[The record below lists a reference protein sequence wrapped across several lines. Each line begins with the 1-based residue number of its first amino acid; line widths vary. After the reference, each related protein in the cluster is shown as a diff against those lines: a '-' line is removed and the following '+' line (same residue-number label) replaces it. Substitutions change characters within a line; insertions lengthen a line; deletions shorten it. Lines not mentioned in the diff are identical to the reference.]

1 MVNPF
6 IRNHQYNHIKKQ
18 VELLRRAC
26 NTVSDTK
33 VVESV
38 RYSTHDKV
46 TALFPDSAEERDL
59 VGSFAEQST
68 VEQFQHYL
76 RSLEPSLL
84 AFEQVTEKQL
94 QKLFPKNKKLKAPA
108 MQAID
113 FRRITYI
120 GWMDIATNKMFLA
133 YHLDGKL
140 VGVEGRFT
148 RLNKKSTCFL
158 CRRQEE
164 VALFSAVTRSKP
176 ANATSDYYKAIGNYL
191 CVDSRTCN
199 SNITD
204 VSALE
209 KFIHQVVDK

>member
-6 IRNHQYNHIKKQ
+6 IRNHQYNVIKKQ
-18 VELLRRAC
+18 VELLRHTC
-26 NTVSDTK
+26 NTVSDPK
-33 VVESV
+33 IVESI

-46 TALFPDSAEERDL
+46 MALFPEFAEACDL
-59 VGSFAEQST
+59 VTSFAEQST

-76 RSLEPSLL
+76 RSLEPYLL
-84 AFEQVTEKQL
+84 AFGQVTEKQL
-94 QKLFPKNKKLKAPA
+94 QKLFPKNKKLKVPA
-108 MQAID
+108 LAALDYRQLS
-113 FRRITYI
+113 YL
-120 GWMDIATNKMFLA
+120 GWTDIATNKMFLV
-133 YHLDGKL
+133 YHLAGKL

-148 RLNKKSTCFL
+148 RLNRKSTCFV
-158 CRRQEE
+158 CKRQEE
-164 VALFSAVTRSKP
+164 VALFSAITRSKP

-209 KFIHQVVDK
+209 TFIHRIIDK